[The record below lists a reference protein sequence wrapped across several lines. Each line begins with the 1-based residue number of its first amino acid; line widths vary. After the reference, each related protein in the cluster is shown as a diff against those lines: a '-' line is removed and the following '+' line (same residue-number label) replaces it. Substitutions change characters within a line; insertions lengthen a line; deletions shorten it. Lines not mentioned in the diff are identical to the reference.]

1 MNKNIRLRC
10 SECGKEYRFGAYSCK
25 CNNGV
30 LLAEYN
36 LKPLKSMNE
45 LEDLS
50 KSGIWRFSKVLPPVK
65 KYFSFGEGQTP
76 CIKSRILGPKNNIL
90 LYFKDEGQNPTG
102 SFKDRAATVLVSTE
116 RELNHFFGTTIS
128 SGNASGALSL
138 YSTLAGIKLYIF
150 MYQPPE
156 GKFLHTSSFGH
167 KIFLVESPLESDA
180 IRMAEDSSREFGWAW
195 LTTMSSANP
204 FNVEGYK
211 TISYEIFRD
220 IGLPGFVFIPMGS
233 GTLALGI
240 WKGFKELLQMSLI
253 PEMPH
258 LVGVQAERV
267 NPIDRAYQK
276 GEMKVKSVI
285 PGRTVATGVVTDNP
299 GIAGTAALRAIRD
312 TRGFTISV
320 PEEKIIDTFKLLPR
334 EEGIFAEPTGALSIA
349 GLTLACERGL
359 VPEGRKAVCINTASG
374 FKDLDAFKRLGYA
387 GDQVSSILPD
397 IKLVKEILNI
407 K

>member
-1 MNKNIRLRC
+1 
-10 SECGKEYRFGAYSCK
+10 
-25 CNNGV
+25 
-30 LLAEYN
+30 
-36 LKPLKSMNE
+36 
-45 LEDLS
+45 
-50 KSGIWRFSKVLPPVK
+50 
-65 KYFSFGEGQTP
+65 
-76 CIKSRILGPKNNIL
+76 
-90 LYFKDEGQNPTG
+90 
-102 SFKDRAATVLVSTE
+102 
-116 RELNHFFGTTIS
+116 
-128 SGNASGALSL
+128 
-138 YSTLAGIKLYIF
+138 
-150 MYQPPE
+150 
-156 GKFLHTSSFGH
+156 
-167 KIFLVESPLESDA
+167 
-180 IRMAEDSSREFGWAW
+180 
-195 LTTMSSANP
+195 MSSANP